1 MGYNLIKNG
10 KRLSISIIVVV
21 GVILFLCSTIQGI
34 VGFAFNIFAIPLL
47 IWSGLGL
54 DEAISL
60 TTIPIFF
67 QSATSTYKLRSHV
80 MWKDVG
86 LGTLYRYIGIPIGIY
101 LLGFIAGF
109 DKSSVK
115 QVVGV
120 AILLVVLSQLYGKV
134 ESKRAVSPIWTFV
147 AFFTSGLTLGM
158 VSMGGPPAVIWV
170 MAQRWTAIKTRA
182 FLSALFFLASPL
194 QVILLYYSFG
204 DRLLSFFILGL
215 AFSPLVVIGTLWGVK
230 LGEFLDREKLK
241 KIILTLL
248 IITSLVSIFSPYLKS

>member
-1 MGYNLIKNG
+1 M
-10 KRLSISIIVVV
+10 SISIIIII
-21 GVILFLCSTIQGI
+21 GFILFLCSTIQGM

-67 QSATSTYKLRSHV
+67 QSLTSTYKLRSYIV
-80 MWKDVG
+80 WKDVG
-86 LGTLYRYIGIPIGIY
+86 KGTIYRYIGIPIGIY
-101 LLGFIAGF
+101 LLTLISGF
-109 DKSSVK
+109 DKSSIK
-115 QVVGV
+115 QIVGV
-120 AILLVVLSQLYGKV
+120 AILLVVFSQLYAKV
-134 ESKRAVSPIWTFV
+134 ESKHSVSPFWTFI

-170 MAQRWTAIKTRA
+170 MAQRWSAIRTRA

-194 QVILLYYSFG
+194 QVALLYYNFG
-204 DRLLSFFILGL
+204 DRLLNFFLLGL

-230 LGEFLDREKLK
+230 MGEFLDKGKLK
-241 KIILTLL
+241 KIILSLL
-248 IITSLVSIFSPYLKS
+248 VITSLVSIFSPYFRS